1 MTDLS
6 VFFAGTAGSVPTAR
20 RGLPATL
27 VRRGGQRLLVDCG
40 EGTQRQLL
48 KSVGLADIDVILLT
62 HHHVDHWLGLLGL
75 VKSFGLRDREA
86 PLDVYGPPGT
96 EKLLLEQMRPVIG
109 RLPYPFSVSDM
120 ASGDALDFDDGFSVE
135 AFNVRHRGTAFGYA
149 LVEAER
155 PGRFDAGRAAE
166 LGVPFGPE
174 LGLLQRGESVRG
186 IDPAEVVGPGRPG
199 RRIVFSGDTAPC
211 DAVRVVADGADL
223 LVHEATFTT
232 EDAERAAET
241 RHSTAAQ
248 AAALAAEARVLML
261 ALTHV
266 STRYAGREILDE
278 ARVGFPGA
286 ELPRD
291 FDTIDVPYAEKGEPV
306 LHRWDRAAGA
316 PARPQPAEA
325 GS

>member
-27 VRRGGQRLLVDCG
+27 IRRGGQRLLVDCG

-149 LVEAER
+149 LTEADR

-186 IDPAEVVGPGRPG
+186 IDPAEIVGPGRPG
-199 RRIVFSGDTAPC
+199 RRVVFSGDTAPC
-211 DAVRVVADGADL
+211 DAVRVAADRADL
-223 LVHEATFTT
+223 LVHEATFTS

-248 AAALAAEARVLML
+248 AAALATEAGVRML

-278 ARVGFPGA
+278 ARAGFPGA

-291 FDTIDVPYAEKGEPV
+291 FDTIDIPYAEKGEPV
-306 LHRWDRAAGA
+306 LHRWDRVAGA

-325 GS
+325 GP